1 MLKKLPIFLVFLLSL
16 FLILN
21 LSRSIWNLKQ
31 SEESLKNTKFEYEKA
46 VGLNKKLK
54 DELEYK
60 KKDEFAEKE
69 AREKLGYV
77 KEGEV
82 AVVIAQEQRSDS
94 ALEKR
99 KEFEKLAN
107 PYKWFKVFFEN

>member
-21 LSRSIWNLKQ
+21 LSRSICDLKQ
-31 SEESLKNTKFEYEKA
+31 SEEGLKNTKLEYEKA
-46 VGLNKKLK
+46 VELNKKLK

-60 KKDEFAEKE
+60 KKDELDEKE
-69 AREKLGYV
+69 DREKLGYV
-77 KEGEV
+77 RTGEV
-82 AVVIAQEQRSDS
+82 AVVVAQEQRSDP